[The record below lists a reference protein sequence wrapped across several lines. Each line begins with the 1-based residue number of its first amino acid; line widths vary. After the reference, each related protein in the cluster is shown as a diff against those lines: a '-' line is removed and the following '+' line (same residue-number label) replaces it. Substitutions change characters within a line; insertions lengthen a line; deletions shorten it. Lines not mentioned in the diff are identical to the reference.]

1 MNGDPTP
8 DATFHPHPLTAV
20 VPRMSD
26 SQFLMLRESVRAR
39 GFLPHSEIVLYEG
52 QILDGRHLYA
62 ACLAEGVTPRFRE
75 YTGDDPL
82 GYVLAMLTRQ
92 NLDESRKALYAAG
105 LLLRQAEEGGSRR
118 TPAQLARQFGVGRS
132 IILEA
137 TRVLQHAVPDLKRM
151 VENGQV
157 TIKQADRVCRLLARE
172 QQRVVDAG
180 AYSVKA
186 KGWSLKK
193 DKARRP
199 IPPDPRAAPGNS

>member
-1 MNGDPTP
+1 MNGEPTP
-8 DATFHPHPLTAV
+8 DAIFHPHPLTAV

-26 SQFLMLRESVRAR
+26 SQFLVLRESVRAR
-39 GFLPHSEIVLYEG
+39 GFLPGGEIVLYEG

-75 YTGDDPL
+75 YTGDDPE
-82 GYVLAMLTRQ
+82 GYVLAMLTRR
-92 NLDESRKALYAAG
+92 NLDKSRKALFAAG
-105 LLLRQAEEGGSRR
+105 LPLRPAREGGSRR
-118 TPAQLARQFGVGRS
+118 TQAQLALQFGVGRS
-132 IILEA
+132 TILEA

-157 TIKQADRVCRLLARE
+157 TIKHADRICRLPVRE

-186 KGWSLKK
+186 KGGSLKK
-193 DKARRP
+193 DKVRLP
-199 IPPDPRAAPGNS
+199 IPPNPPA